1 MVAVKGNVEY
11 RITEAEKAMY
21 IKNGFDIL
29 DDSGKKIADGAHKTV
44 SYEQYEKVR
53 KELEELKAK
62 GSDNSEIEKLNG
74 KIADLETQELKEQI
88 DALTNALG
96 VAKEQNNTLTNEL
109 EVATAQNKTQEE
121 DIKAKDKK
129 IADLEKKL
137 AK

>member
-53 KELEELKAK
+53 KELEELKTK
-62 GSDNSEIEKLNG
+62 GSDNSEIENLNS
-74 KIADLETQELKEQI
+74 KIADLEGETQELKDQI
-88 DALTNALG
+88 SALTNALE
-96 VAKEQNNTLTNEL
+96 VAKEQN
-109 EVATAQNKTQEE
+109 KTQEG

-137 AK
+137 AR

>member
-29 DDSGKKIADGAHKTV
+29 DDSGKKIADGAHKTI

-62 GSDNSEIEKLNG
+62 GPDNAEIEELHS
-74 KIADLETQELKEQI
+74 KIADLEGETQELKDQI
-88 DALTNALG
+88 VALTNALE
-96 VAKEQNNTLTNEL
+96 VVKE
-109 EVATAQNKTQEE
+109 QNKTQEE

>member
-53 KELEELKAK
+53 KELEALKAK
-62 GSDNSEIEKLNG
+62 GSDNSEVEKLNS
-74 KIADLETQELKEQI
+74 KITDLEGETQELQDQI
-88 DALTNALG
+88 VALTNALE
-96 VAKEQNNTLTNEL
+96 VAKE
-109 EVATAQNKTQEE
+109 QNKTQEE
-121 DIKAKDKK
+121 DIKVKDKK